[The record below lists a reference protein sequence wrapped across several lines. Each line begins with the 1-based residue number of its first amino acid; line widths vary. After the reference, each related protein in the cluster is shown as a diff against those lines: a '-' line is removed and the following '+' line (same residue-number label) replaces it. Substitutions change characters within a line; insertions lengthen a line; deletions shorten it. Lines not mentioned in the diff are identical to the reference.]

1 MNLVCVIRAGKHLSH
16 TLASIKFSMYGES
29 IDLPYIICHTWE
41 EGFVEAKQSY
51 NYGLFVDS
59 GTVFYDIQT
68 FIKELSNY
76 PHQGLVGH
84 IVDPKNADEYYW
96 LHPQC
101 FLLELQQFDV
111 DNFNELHNQEV
122 VVPARSEKNI
132 HDDYTPLW
140 VKNSGQIKSY
150 DTSKFGGL
158 LINQI
163 LQSKKLVANFSVPLR
178 GMKQFLYT
186 DEIKNN
192 WIEYNKEYMKMA
204 SNQLWILNNEPIDV
218 NFKHDKVICP
228 GSGFYWM
235 LAAEQAIE
243 QIDIVDISKIQIK
256 FVRDLLEHW
265 NGKDYGGFVVDF
277 MQSNSVVHYNLDK
290 DITKL
295 DRLKFANKDLLRRY
309 INEHAITVNWELI
322 KTKKINL
329 HNENIVPYVLANQ
342 PTNTDFWISNILN
355 YKYTLLTTVY
365 EDIQKFQDYIKYE
378 RKT

>member
-1 MNLVCVIRAGKHLSH
+1 
-16 TLASIKFSMYGES
+16 
-29 IDLPYIICHTWE
+29 
-41 EGFVEAKQSY
+41 
-51 NYGLFVDS
+51 
-59 GTVFYDIQT
+59 
-68 FIKELSNY
+68 
-76 PHQGLVGH
+76 
-84 IVDPKNADEYYW
+84 
-96 LHPQC
+96 
-101 FLLELQQFDV
+101 
-111 DNFNELHNQEV
+111 
-122 VVPARSEKNI
+122 
-132 HDDYTPLW
+132 
-140 VKNSGQIKSY
+140 
-150 DTSKFGGL
+150 
-158 LINQI
+158 
-163 LQSKKLVANFSVPLR
+163 
-178 GMKQFLYT
+178 
-186 DEIKNN
+186 
-192 WIEYNKEYMKMA
+192 MKMA